1 MQPLQAVN
9 PRDDGKDEQ
18 QQEKSPQM
26 TVVAPSMSR
35 CTAMK
40 LLGRLHRLTA
50 IVTEELNDHV
60 VLTTYTDT
68 PTQRPQNLM
77 CDH

>member
-1 MQPLQAVN
+1 
-9 PRDDGKDEQ
+9 
-18 QQEKSPQM
+18 
-26 TVVAPSMSR
+26 
-35 CTAMK
+35 MK

-50 IVTEELNDHV
+50 IVTEELNDYV